1 LVGYWRVW
9 PLRAAAPGRAAS
21 NPAWQLL
28 IGTLGMPELAGV
40 AEADGLAV
48 FDDVGNDENFRM
60 PG

>member
-1 LVGYWRVW
+1 
-9 PLRAAAPGRAAS
+9 
-21 NPAWQLL
+21 
-28 IGTLGMPELAGV
+28 MPELAGV